1 MTHHSR
7 IRRIGWLAAL
17 AICTALYLLLHLKV
31 NAVHSEV
38 VRAERAIVQ
47 LERHKLFLE
56 TEFATRSSQL
66 QLESWNRVEFGYTA
80 PTAQQFING
89 ERQLAAAFGMP
100 RAPGAPEPI
109 MVASR
114 TGETDAVPFPQMVSP
129 LTGKPLPAGL
139 IEDEEAPELAM
150 AALGGEGRLRIPL
163 AASLTEGTQ

>member
-1 MTHHSR
+1 MMPYSR
-7 IRRIGWLAAL
+7 IRRMGWLAML
-17 AICTALYLLLHLKV
+17 AVCTALYLMLHLKV
-31 NAVHSEV
+31 NAVRSDV

-80 PTAQQFING
+80 PTAAQFIDG

-114 TGETDAVPFPQMVSP
+114 SAEQDAVAFPQMVSP
-129 LTGKPLPAGL
+129 LTGKPVPVGL
-139 IEDEEAPELAM
+139 IDDDDGPDLAV

-163 AASLTEGTQ
+163 AALAEGAQ